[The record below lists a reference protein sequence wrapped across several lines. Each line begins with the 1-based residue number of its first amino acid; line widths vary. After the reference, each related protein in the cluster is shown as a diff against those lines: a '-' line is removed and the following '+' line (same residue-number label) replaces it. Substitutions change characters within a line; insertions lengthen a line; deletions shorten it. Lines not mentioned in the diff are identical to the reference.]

1 MRLNKDAEGNFT
13 DEAIE
18 AVERELKELAEKI
31 QIPEEELGERIADN
45 TFRQDFNHIEPE
57 LMVMRS
63 VAVDVVLDRATRRVA
78 QLESNRPGK
87 MLLVWACYICA
98 AIGIG
103 FLFFGMFR
111 LFVVST
117 VPQLEP
123 VLSMNSLVPA
133 LVFVILF
140 LMLMFASINA
150 QAIDKW
156 LLREIFIDLELARE
170 VADSARDLLPED
182 K

>member
-1 MRLNKDAEGNFT
+1 MRYNKDSEGNFT

-18 AVERELKELAEKI
+18 AVERELTELAEKI
-31 QIPEEELGERIADN
+31 GVTEDELGERIADN

-57 LMVMRS
+57 LIVMRS
-63 VAVDVVLDRATRRVA
+63 VAVDVVLDRAKRRVT
-78 QLESNRPGK
+78 QLEGNRLGK

-98 AIGIG
+98 CLGIG
-103 FLFFGMFR
+103 FLVFGMIR
-111 LFVVST
+111 GIGVTPLGY
-117 VPQLEP
+117 
-123 VLSMNSLVPA
+123 LVPA